1 MHLTEDEQT
10 GEGCAGCS
18 AKTVSDNYKGVSM
31 NGIENLLDQIIW
43 IRGIPPVDFW
53 FKREDMI
60 GRFIAKNKLKAF
72 NTAPYAVELSGELAA
87 RAAAKKEK
95 ALVIRR
101 IPFPG
106 GMKGPHL
113 HFRGDVFV
121 LDAVQWQSFTGEIMK
136 DLQTKLSKARA
147 VSFEQVREL
156 SEAIDKIGL

>member
-1 MHLTEDEQT
+1 
-10 GEGCAGCS
+10 
-18 AKTVSDNYKGVSM
+18 M
-31 NGIENLLDQIIW
+31 NGIESLLDQIIW

-60 GRFIAKNKLKAF
+60 GRFIANNKLKAF
-72 NTAPYAVELSGELAA
+72 NTAPYAMDLAGEAP
-87 RAAAKKEK
+87 AAAKKEK
-95 ALVIRR
+95 AFVIRR

-113 HFRGDVFV
+113 HFKGEVFV
-121 LDAVQWQSFTGEIMK
+121 LNAEQWQSFTGEIMK